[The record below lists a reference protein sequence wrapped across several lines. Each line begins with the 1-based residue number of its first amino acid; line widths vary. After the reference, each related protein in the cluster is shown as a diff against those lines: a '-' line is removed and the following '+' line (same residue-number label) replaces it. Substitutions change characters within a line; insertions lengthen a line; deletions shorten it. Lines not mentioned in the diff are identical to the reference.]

1 MRDEAVDDLL
11 AALKLILDWF
21 VTNKMMKKFYT
32 DLYAD
37 DDLRFLDN
45 DSGDVTSCCNEIDI
59 LSVNLNNINLGDNF
73 DKNDSDVI
81 IRIRL

>member
-21 VTNKMMKKFYT
+21 VTNKMIKNFYT
-32 DLYAD
+32 DLYAE
-37 DDLRFLDN
+37 DDLLFLDN
-45 DSGDVTSCCNEIDI
+45 DSADVTSCCNKIDI
-59 LSVNLNNINLGDNF
+59 LSVNRNNINLGDNF

-81 IRIRL
+81 ILIRL

>member
-1 MRDEAVDDLL
+1 
-11 AALKLILDWF
+11 
-21 VTNKMMKKFYT
+21 MKKFYT

-81 IRIRL
+81 ILIRL

>member
-45 DSGDVTSCCNEIDI
+45 DSGNVTSCCNEIDI